1 MNRFLLFIGFTVLLP
16 VAAAA
21 QAPAVASHLGAPA
34 HQQSVLEF
42 QTALNKEFRDPQE
55 SPLTAAEQKTFTTL
69 PFFPIE
75 YSYYV
80 EATLVRDSTAQPFAM
95 ETSTARRPLYRKYGE
110 LRFVLNG
117 QPQHLSIYQ
126 NQELLKK
133 PGFEDYLFVPFTD
146 LTNGHGSYGGGRYI
160 DLRIPAAGTKTLAL
174 DFNRAYNPS
183 CAYNHGYSCPVPPAE
198 NRLSIAIPAGVRSD
212 H

>member
-1 MNRFLLFIGFTVLLP
+1 MNHRLFFAVSLLLISRIT
-16 VAAAA
+16 AA
-21 QAPAVASHLGAPA
+21 QTLPDSLA
-34 HQQSVLEF
+34 HRQLVQVYQQGLNREF
-42 QTALNKEFRDPQE
+42 ADPKE
-55 SPLTAAEQKTFTTL
+55 SPLTAAERQAFTTL
-69 PFFPIE
+69 PFYPTR
-75 YSYYV
+75 YTYV
-80 EATLVRDSTAQPFAM
+80 VQAQLLRDSTSRPFAM

-117 QPQHLSIYQ
+117 QPQRLTVYQ
-126 NQELLKK
+126 SVDLLKR

-146 LTNGHGSYGGGRYI
+146 LTNGHGSYGGGRYL
-160 DLRIPAAGTKTLAL
+160 DLRIPPAGSAGLLL

-198 NRLSIAIPAGVRSD
+198 NRLAIAIPAGVRSD